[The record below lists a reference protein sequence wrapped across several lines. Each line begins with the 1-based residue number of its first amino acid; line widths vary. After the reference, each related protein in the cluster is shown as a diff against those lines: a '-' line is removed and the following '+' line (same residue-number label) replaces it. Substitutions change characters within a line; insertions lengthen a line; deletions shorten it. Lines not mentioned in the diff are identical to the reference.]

1 MRQGVRR
8 WVPPQRFRVCA
19 LSTPIS
25 PDIKLHIEL
34 LTPDM
39 GFFIKKPLFPLG
51 KILIAEA
58 VNALDYDIHRLLKRH
73 QSGDYGCVDQYDID
87 QNHEAIECG
96 GGILSQYYVMVGE
109 KNILICI
116 MTEGNRSYTVIF
128 ILDQKNLE
136 SPDAPE
142 NGNNQSPE

>member
-1 MRQGVRR
+1 MRQRVRR

-25 PDIKLHIEL
+25 PDIKPHIGL

-51 KILIAEA
+51 KIWIAEA
-58 VNALDYDIHRLLKRH
+58 VNALDYDIHRLLNRH

-87 QNHEAIECG
+87 QNHQSIECG
-96 GGILSQYYVMVGE
+96 EGILSQYQVMVGE
-109 KNILICI
+109 KEILICI
-116 MTEGNRSYTVIF
+116 MTEGDRSYTVLF
-128 ILDQKNLE
+128 IVDQTKLKSLDARK
-136 SPDAPE
+136 